1 MGEQR
6 SPPQRIGRI
15 QMNFELSQ
23 DHRVLQSAVRDFV
36 VKEIKPI
43 AMKIDEEHMI
53 PDTLVAKM
61 GAMGFLGS
69 YLPEEYGGA
78 GLDML
83 SYAIVVEEVSKAC
96 GSSGVL
102 ISAHTSLCSGPIYT
116 FGTEEQKK
124 KWLPALNSGDTIG
137 CFLLTEPDAGSDAG
151 AIATTFTRDGDDY
164 IINGAKIF
172 ITNGGYKGTGVIFAT
187 SDRSLKHK
195 GVSAFIIDLQSHG
208 VVILKNE
215 NKMGIRGSYTT
226 AFALDNVRVP
236 AANLLGQEGQG
247 FKIAMDTLNGGR
259 IGIASQALGIAEGA
273 FDLALA
279 YSKERKQFGAPI
291 CDLQAIQFKLADMY
305 ARIETSKLMTYK
317 AACLKDANKN
327 YTIESAMC
335 KMLASEAA
343 TYVTK
348 EAVQIHGGYGFI
360 CDYEV
365 ERMYRDAKI
374 TEIYEGT
381 NEVQR
386 VVISKLLLS

>member
-1 MGEQR
+1 MD
-6 SPPQRIGRI
+6 
-15 QMNFELSQ
+15 FELSQ
-23 DHRVLQSAVRDFV
+23 DHKVLRDSVRDFV

-43 AMKIDEEHMI
+43 AMQIDEEHMI
-53 PDTLVAKM
+53 PDSLVKKM
-61 GAMGFLGS
+61 GEMGFLGS
-69 YLPEEYGGA
+69 YLPEEYDGA

-102 ISAHTSLCSGPIYT
+102 ISAHTSLACGPIYT

-124 KWLPALNSGDTIG
+124 KWLPALNTGRTIG

-151 AIATTFTRDGDDY
+151 AIATTYKRDGDDFV
-164 IINGAKIF
+164 INGSKIF
-172 ITNGGYKGTGVIFAT
+172 ITNGGYKGTGVLFAT
-187 SDRSLKHK
+187 HDKSLKHK
-195 GVSAFIIDLQSHG
+195 GVSAFIIDLQTPG
-208 VVILKNE
+208 VEILKNE
-215 NKMGIRGSYTT
+215 KKLGIRGSYTT
-226 AFALDNVRVP
+226 AFALDNVRIP
-236 AANLLGQEGQG
+236 AANLLGEEGQG

-279 YSKERKQFGAPI
+279 YSKERKQFGHPI

-317 AACLKDANKN
+317 AACLKDAKKN
-327 YTIESAMC
+327 YTMESAMC

-348 EAVQIHGGYGFI
+348 EAIQIHGGYGFI
-360 CDYEV
+360 VDYEV

>member
-1 MGEQR
+1 MD
-6 SPPQRIGRI
+6 
-15 QMNFELSQ
+15 FELSQ
-23 DHRVLQSAVRDFV
+23 DHKVLRDSVRDFV

-43 AMKIDEEHMI
+43 AMQIDEEHMI
-53 PDTLVAKM
+53 PDSLVKKM
-61 GAMGFLGS
+61 AEMGFLGS
-69 YLPEEYGGA
+69 YLPEEYDGA

-102 ISAHTSLCSGPIYT
+102 ISAHTSLACGPIYT
-116 FGTEEQKK
+116 FGSEEQKK
-124 KWLPALNSGDTIG
+124 KWLPDLNTGKSIG

-151 AIATTFTRDGDDY
+151 AIATTYKREGDDFV
-164 IINGAKIF
+164 INGSKIF
-172 ITNGGYKGTGVIFAT
+172 ITNGGYLGTGVVFAT
-187 SDRSLKHK
+187 SDKNLKHK
-195 GVSAFIIDLQSHG
+195 GVSAFIIDLKSPG
-208 VVILKNE
+208 VEILKNE
-215 NKMGIRGSYTT
+215 KKLGIRGSYTT
-226 AFALDNVRVP
+226 AFALDNVRIP

-273 FDLALA
+273 FELALA
-279 YSKERKQFGAPI
+279 YSKERKQFGHPI

-317 AACLKDANKN
+317 AACLKDAKKN
-327 YTIESAMC
+327 YTMESAMC

-348 EAVQIHGGYGFI
+348 EAIQIHGGYGFI
-360 CDYEV
+360 VDYEV
-365 ERMYRDAKI
+365 ERMFRDAKI

-386 VVISKLLLS
+386 VVISKLLLSQ

>member
-1 MGEQR
+1 MD
-6 SPPQRIGRI
+6 
-15 QMNFELSQ
+15 FEISQ
-23 DHRVLQSAVRDFV
+23 DHKVLQDAVRDFV
-36 VKEIKPI
+36 NKEIKPLAI
-43 AMKIDEEHMI
+43 QIDEEHMI
-53 PDTLVAKM
+53 PDSLVKQM
-61 GAMGFLGS
+61 GEMGFLGS

-78 GLDML
+78 GMDML

-102 ISAHTSLCSGPIYT
+102 ISAHTSLACGPIYT

-124 KWLPALNSGDTIG
+124 KWLPALNAGEIIG

-151 AIATTFTRDGDDY
+151 AISTTYKRDGNDFV
-164 IINGAKIF
+164 INGSKIF
-172 ITNGGYKGTGVIFAT
+172 ITNGGYKGTGVLFAT
-187 SDRSLKHK
+187 SDKSLKHK
-195 GVSAFIIDLQSHG
+195 GVSAFIVDLNSPG
-208 VVILKNE
+208 VEILKNE
-215 NKMGIRGSYTT
+215 KKMGIRGSYTT
-226 AFALDNVRVP
+226 AFALDNVRIPVE
-236 AANLLGQEGQG
+236 NLLGQEGQG

-273 FDLALA
+273 FERSLA

-291 CDLQAIQFKLADMY
+291 CDLQAIQFKLADMW

-317 AACLKDANKN
+317 AAWLKDNKKA
-327 YTIESAMC
+327 YTMESAMC

-343 TYVTK
+343 TFVTK
-348 EAVQIHGGYGFI
+348 EAIQIHGGYGFI